1 MRLAKYNTVII
12 TLHKILNL
20 GDYYISFDMVAVK
33 DFMQKQFVG
42 VSRTTKVDSAHKL
55 AEVAKVD
62 LMPVVEDER
71 LCGIITSAN
80 LEKNLGKGSEVGKV
94 MDKPIFIEADARLED
109 AAGVMIEYGV
119 GRVPVVENKYSM
131 ICVGVVT
138 STDIVNAYKKS

>member
-1 MRLAKYNTVII
+1 
-12 TLHKILNL
+12 
-20 GDYYISFDMVAVK
+20 MVAVK

-42 VSRTTKVDSAHKL
+42 VSSTTKADSALKL
-55 AEVAKVD
+55 AEAAKVD

-80 LEKNLGKGSEVGKV
+80 LEKKLVEETEVGKI
-94 MDKPIFIEADARLED
+94 MDRPIFIEADARLED
-109 AAGVMIEYGV
+109 AAEVMIEYGV

-131 ICVGVVT
+131 ICIGVVT

>member
-1 MRLAKYNTVII
+1 
-12 TLHKILNL
+12 
-20 GDYYISFDMVAVK
+20 MVAVK

-42 VSRTTKVDSAHKL
+42 VSRTTKAGSALKL
-55 AEVAKVD
+55 AEAAKVD

-80 LEKNLGKGSEVGKV
+80 LEKKLGDGAEVGKI
-94 MDKPIFIEADARLED
+94 MDRPIFIEADARLED

-119 GRVPVVENKYSM
+119 GRVPVVENRYSM

>member
-1 MRLAKYNTVII
+1 
-12 TLHKILNL
+12 
-20 GDYYISFDMVAVK
+20 MVNVK

-42 VSRTTKVDSAHKL
+42 VSRTTKVDSALKL

-80 LEKNLGKGSEVGKV
+80 LEKNLGKDSEVGKV
-94 MDKPIFIEADARLED
+94 MDRPIFIEADARLED
-109 AAGVMIEYGV
+109 AAGVMIKYGV

-138 STDIVNAYKKS
+138 STDIVNAHKKS